1 MKKTWLVAFV
11 AFGFHSLALAGE
23 KPDAAKV
30 EEALRLTQEMLKD
43 PAQRQNQIDKS
54 AEGKAADQK
63 IKGVAGSAE
72 NEQAIYDLAA
82 DVFGSMSKETGG
94 DPEKMQQLLNEGL
107 KDPESFAKRFSP
119 EELQKLHD
127 IAAKTPSKSLKK

>member
-1 MKKTWLVAFV
+1 MKKIWLLPALFIAIHSPAF
-11 AFGFHSLALAGE
+11 AGE

-30 EEALRLTQEMLKD
+30 EEALRLTQDMLKD
-43 PAQRQNQIDKS
+43 SSQRQNQINKS
-54 AEGKAADQK
+54 QAGKAADQK
-63 IKGVAGSAE
+63 VKDVAGSSE
-72 NEQAIYDLAA
+72 NEQAIYELAA

-119 EELQKLHD
+119 GQLQRLHE
-127 IAAKTPSKSLKK
+127 IAEKTPSKSLKK